1 MAAIGITLFALSLV
15 SVGAFVVAVGACVQ
29 RRWRSAVVVAR
40 SVAIAGPIVLLLAL
54 AAVVAF
60 AGTSDVSAK
69 AAALASGI
77 AEVMNGGIVLFLA
90 AILSAIVWAVGG
102 WRRRVARRTG

>member
-15 SVGAFVVAVGACVQ
+15 SVGAFVVAVRACVQ

-40 SVAIAGPIVLLLAL
+40 SVAIAGPIVLVLAL
-54 AAVVAF
+54 AAVVAL
-60 AGTSDVSAK
+60 AGTSDVAAK
-69 AAALASGI
+69 AAALSSGI
-77 AEVMNGGIVLFLA
+77 AEFMNGGIVLFLA

-102 WRRRVARRTG
+102 WRLRVARTG